1 MHCGGDAALTR
12 DAARR
17 FDSERK
23 KEKEGDPSAVPPQ
36 LMREI
41 GPALRTMQSLA
52 RRVATVMMECKID
65 ISPDDYVAKVSCAVC
80 AAMVIVTDARGD
92 V

>member
-1 MHCGGDAALTR
+1 
-12 DAARR
+12 
-17 FDSERK
+17 
-23 KEKEGDPSAVPPQ
+23 
-36 LMREI
+36 MREI